1 MWGLTIPTAFES
13 GCQAPPA
20 PVLCSGRHREHEQPD
35 SGGWMDILA
44 ERPLIPAS
52 FLLLSMSLIHPPA
65 HGRFLL
71 PFFYSYTPVRTGP
84 LAMIRPISPFT
95 YSWILVFSGL
105 AAYLPDISDA

>member
-13 GCQAPPA
+13 GCQA
-20 PVLCSGRHREHEQPD
+20 S
-35 SGGWMDILA
+35 
-44 ERPLIPAS
+44 
-52 FLLLSMSLIHPPA
+52 
-65 HGRFLL
+65 
-71 PFFYSYTPVRTGP
+71 VRTGH